1 MLTKLAWT
9 LWGLLPVAGLAYH
22 YGPGQRAYTEDK
34 AADVLAEARELD
46 ARAEALQD
54 AAHKTHLA
62 WIDARKAAI
71 VSKAAADEQA
81 AREAAVA
88 QDEAYGAAAA
98 AWQETA
104 DKLQSAQDMLDSCGS
119 DKTQSV
125 RVARNRALIRAGKIT
140 AGVGDLE
147 NLLDGLRENGQ
158 LDSPLASL
166 AREEIAT
173 GYYYGARL
181 MRMAGKPAQEW
192 REVSAWSRQNFRYL
206 AETGADANAA
216 KADDFQKNLELVLNL
231 EQSGQED
238 LLAKPLPKNCPRAGN
253 CEGLSNC
260 KNKGKRPPRKRDDA
274 RGAGGV
280 GEIEGGW

>member
-34 AADVLAEARELD
+34 AADVLAEAQALE
-46 ARAEALQD
+46 ARAEALQS
-54 AAHKTHLA
+54 AAHQTHLA
-62 WIDARKAAI
+62 WIDARKAA
-71 VSKAAADEQA
+71 VASKVADDEQA
-81 AREAAVA
+81 ARGAAVA

-104 DKLQSAQDMLDSCGS
+104 DKLQSAQDMLAACGS
-119 DKTQSV
+119 DKTQGV
-125 RVARNRALIRAGKIT
+125 RVARNRALIRAGRIA

-147 NLLDGLRENGQ
+147 NLLDTLRENGEV
-158 LDSPLASL
+158 DSPLARL
-166 AREEIAT
+166 TREEIAT

-181 MRMAGKPAQEW
+181 MRMAGKPTQEW
-192 REVSAWSRQNFRYL
+192 REVSGWSRQNFRYL
-206 AETGADANAA
+206 AETGADANAV

-231 EQSGQED
+231 EQSAQED

-260 KNKGKRPPRKRDDA
+260 KGKTKRPPRDRKDA